1 MRTYLY
7 ALNQVQL
14 TYLAAA
20 NLKGRR
26 LKSSVLQQSN
36 ILLKLKGTGKQKAK
50 RIKVRVISEFSR
62 SRGRFLK
69 TAAATIYNVSP
80 WYIYIKKLIK
90 FSFEGALTEY
100 FRYRILTNQRYFFS
114 FSFFLSFRKCV
125 CVCERGICHVN

>member
-80 WYIYIKKLIK
+80 WYIYKKNLLNFHLK
-90 FSFEGALTEY
+90 ALLLSTSATAITEAIPEEQNLNVSHLKL
-100 FRYRILTNQRYFFS
+100 YRKN
-114 FSFFLSFRKCV
+114 
-125 CVCERGICHVN
+125 N